1 MIRKD
6 IYSVKTFDSFHR
18 LWCHEFMA
26 TDSRKA
32 MRKINEVRNDHTL
45 GIIRQAKL
53 VHPSQWVV
61 DGYCAAG
68 NRIES

>member
-6 IYSVKTFDSFHR
+6 IYSVKTYNSFDGI
-18 LWCHEFMA
+18 WCHEFMTTNFA
-26 TDSRKA
+26 KA

-53 VHPSQWVV
+53 VHPAQWVV

-68 NRIES
+68 NLIEA

>member
-1 MIRKD
+1 MIRTD

-18 LWCHEFMA
+18 LWCHEFMT
-26 TDSRKA
+26 TDSCKA

-45 GIIRQAKL
+45 GIIRQVKL
-53 VHPSQWVV
+53 VHPAQWVV